1 MLAGNGGTVVRGVPE
16 ALASF
21 SVRPEGQRNGWQHS
35 MTMTLSEFDKG
46 GGDTAALD
54 VVRLAERQLER
65 AMLRMAQLIDDVEAG
80 RFETM
85 TEAKKTCDH
94 LTGYVRLL
102 MEERNKVDKLRK
114 SAAGAAGGG
123 ALDLDAARDEIGRRL
138 ALLRDAGG
146 D

>member
-1 MLAGNGGTVVRGVPE
+1 MTV
-16 ALASF
+16 
-21 SVRPEGQRNGWQHS
+21 
-35 MTMTLSEFDKG
+35 TLSEFDSG
-46 GGDTAALD
+46 GADASPLD
-54 VVRLAERQLER
+54 VVLLAERQLER
-65 AMLRMAQLIDDVEAG
+65 AMMRMAQLIDDVEAG

-114 SAAGAAGGG
+114 SAVGAAGAG

>member
-1 MLAGNGGTVVRGVPE
+1 MFP
-16 ALASF
+16 ALF
-21 SVRPEGQRNGWQHS
+21 VRPEGQRNGWQHS
-35 MTMTLSEFDKG
+35 MTVTLSEFDTNTG
-46 GGDTAALD
+46 SDRGNGTAVPVD

-65 AMLRMAQLIDDVEAG
+65 AMIRMAQLIEDVEAG

-123 ALDLDAARDEIGRRL
+123 SALDLDAARDEIGRRL

>member
-1 MLAGNGGTVVRGVPE
+1 
-16 ALASF
+16 
-21 SVRPEGQRNGWQHS
+21 
-35 MTMTLSEFDKG
+35 MTMTLSEFDTG
-46 GGDTAALD
+46 GGDGVPVD
-54 VVRLAERQLER
+54 VIRLAERQLER
-65 AMLRMAQLIDDVEAG
+65 AMLRMAQLIEDVEAG

-123 ALDLDAARDEIGRRL
+123 GALDLDAARDEIGRRL
-138 ALLRDAGG
+138 ACLRNAGG